1 MAGQQHEIEAVL
13 DLVDAVLNGNPGH
26 GDCSLMEIVKAGAT

>member
-13 DLVDAVLNGNPGH
+13 DLVDAVLNRNPSH
-26 GDCSLMEIVKAGAT
+26 CDCSLMEIVKAGAT